1 MSQTSHA
8 ETAGLQRLTRKGQ
21 ATRDR
26 IVEAAAGLMFRQGV
40 AGTTTEQV
48 QAAAGV
54 SASQLFHYFTDKRA
68 LVRAV
73 IAYQTEAV
81 LTAQQPLLA
90 RLDSMG
96 ALRAWADLFVAI
108 EEQLKYEGGCPLGSL
123 GSELAETDA
132 AARPGVER
140 GFARWEEAIRDGL
153 RAMYARGDLRRSADP
168 DALALAL
175 LTALE
180 GGLLMTKIRRDPAPL
195 RTVLD
200 VVLAHIESLTPR
212 RGGASRGRAAAP
224 PARGWEAP
232 RRA

>member
-1 MSQTSHA
+1 MSRTSLA
-8 ETAGLQRLTRKGQ
+8 ETTGLQRLTRKGQ

-40 AGTTTEQV
+40 PGTTLEQV

-54 SASQLFHYFTDKRA
+54 SASQIFHYFADKRA

-81 LTAQQPLLA
+81 LATQQPLLG
-90 RLDSMG
+90 RLDSME
-96 ALRAWADLFVAI
+96 ALRAWADQFVRI
-108 EEQLKYEGGCPLGSL
+108 EEQLKYQGGCPLGSL
-123 GSELAETDA
+123 GGELAETDA
-132 AARPGVER
+132 DARHEVER
-140 GFARWEEAIRDGL
+140 GFARWEGAIRDGL

-180 GGLLMTKIRRDPAPL
+180 GGLLMTQIRRDPAPL
-195 RTVLD
+195 KAVLD
-200 VVLAHIESLTPR
+200 VALAHIESLTPR
-212 RGGASRGRAAAP
+212 RSRTAP
-224 PARGWEAP
+224 
-232 RRA
+232 

>member
-8 ETAGLQRLTRKGQ
+8 ETAGVQRLTRKGQ

-54 SASQLFHYFTDKRA
+54 SASQIFHYFADKRA
-68 LVRAV
+68 LIRAV
-73 IAYQTEAV
+73 IAYQAEAV
-81 LTAQQPLLA
+81 LAAQQPLLA
-90 RLDSMG
+90 RLDSMD
-96 ALRAWADLFVAI
+96 ALRAWADLYVSI

-132 AARPGVER
+132 AARQDVER

-175 LTALE
+175 LTAVQ

-212 RGGASRGRAAAP
+212 RGRASR
-224 PARGWEAP
+224 
-232 RRA
+232 

>member
-1 MSQTSHA
+1 MSQASHA
-8 ETAGLQRLTRKGQ
+8 ETTGLQRLTRKGQ

-26 IVEAAAGLMFRQGV
+26 IVDAAAGLMFRQGV

-54 SASQLFHYFTDKRA
+54 SASQIFHYFGDKRA

-73 IAYQTEAV
+73 IGYQTEAV
-81 LTAQQPLLA
+81 LAAQQPLLG
-90 RLDSMG
+90 RLDSME
-96 ALRAWADLFVAI
+96 ALRAWADQAVSM
-108 EEQLKYEGGCPLGSL
+108 EEQLKYEGGCPIGSL
-123 GSELAETDA
+123 GSELAETDT
-132 AARPGVER
+132 AARQEVER

-175 LTALE
+175 LTAYQ
-180 GGLLMTKIRRDPAPL
+180 GGLLMTQIRRDPAPL

-200 VVLAHIESLTPR
+200 VVLARIESLTPR
-212 RGGASRGRAAAP
+212 RGRTSQ
-224 PARGWEAP
+224 
-232 RRA
+232 

>member
-1 MSQTSHA
+1 MSQTSRA
-8 ETAGLQRLTRKGQ
+8 ETTGVQRLTRKGQ

-26 IVEAAAGLMFRQGV
+26 IVEAAARLMFRQGV

-54 SASQLFHYFTDKRA
+54 SASQIFHYFADKRA

-73 IAYQTEAV
+73 IAYQAEAV

-90 RLDSMG
+90 RLDSMD
-96 ALRAWADLFVAI
+96 ALRAWADQYVSI

-123 GSELAETDA
+123 GGELAETDA
-132 AARPGVER
+132 AARQDVER

-175 LTALE
+175 LTALQ

-212 RGGASRGRAAAP
+212 RGRASR
-224 PARGWEAP
+224 
-232 RRA
+232 

>member
-8 ETAGLQRLTRKGQ
+8 ETTGLQRLTRKGQ

-54 SASQLFHYFTDKRA
+54 SASQIFHYFGDKRA

-81 LTAQQPLLA
+81 LAAQQPLLG
-90 RLDSMG
+90 RLDSME
-96 ALRAWADLFVAI
+96 ALRAWADQALSM
-108 EEQLKYEGGCPLGSL
+108 EEQLKYEGGCPIGSL

-132 AARPGVER
+132 AARQDVER

-153 RAMYARGDLRRSADP
+153 RAMYARGDLRAAQIPMRSP
-168 DALALAL
+168 
-175 LTALE
+175 
-180 GGLLMTKIRRDPAPL
+180 
-195 RTVLD
+195 
-200 VVLAHIESLTPR
+200 
-212 RGGASRGRAAAP
+212 
-224 PARGWEAP
+224 
-232 RRA
+232 

>member
-8 ETAGLQRLTRKGQ
+8 ETAGVQRLTRKGQ

-54 SASQLFHYFTDKRA
+54 SASQIFHYFADKRA

-73 IAYQTEAV
+73 IAYQAEAV

-90 RLDSMG
+90 RLDSMD
-96 ALRAWADLFVAI
+96 ALRAWADLYVSI
-108 EEQLKYEGGCPLGSL
+108 EEQLRYEGGCPLGSL

-132 AARPGVER
+132 AARQDVER

-175 LTALE
+175 LTALQ

-195 RTVLD
+195 KTVLD
-200 VVLAHIESLTPR
+200 VVLAYIESLAPR
-212 RGGASRGRAAAP
+212 RGRASR
-224 PARGWEAP
+224 
-232 RRA
+232 

>member
-8 ETAGLQRLTRKGQ
+8 ETTGLQRLTRKGQ

-54 SASQLFHYFTDKRA
+54 SASQIFHYFADKRA

-73 IAYQTEAV
+73 IGYQAEAV

-90 RLDSMG
+90 SLDSMD
-96 ALRAWADLFVAI
+96 ALRAWADLYVSV
-108 EEQLKYEGGCPLGSL
+108 EEQLKYEGGCPMGSL
-123 GSELAETDA
+123 GGELAETDA
-132 AARPGVER
+132 AARQDVER
-140 GFARWEEAIRDGL
+140 GFARWEGAIRDGL

-195 RTVLD
+195 RAVRD
-200 VVLAHIESLTPR
+200 VVRGHIESLTPR
-212 RGGASRGRAAAP
+212 RGRTSQ
-224 PARGWEAP
+224 
-232 RRA
+232 

>member
-8 ETAGLQRLTRKGQ
+8 ETTGLQRLTRKGQ

-54 SASQLFHYFTDKRA
+54 SASQIFHYFADKRA

-73 IAYQTEAV
+73 IAYQSEAV

-90 RLDSMG
+90 RLDSMD
-96 ALRAWADLFVAI
+96 ALRAWADLYVSI

-123 GSELAETDA
+123 GGELAETDA
-132 AARPGVER
+132 AARQDVER

-175 LTALE
+175 LTALQ

-195 RTVLD
+195 RAVLD

-212 RGGASRGRAAAP
+212 RGRASQ
-224 PARGWEAP
+224 
-232 RRA
+232 

>member
-8 ETAGLQRLTRKGQ
+8 ETGGLQRLTRKGQ

-48 QAAAGV
+48 QEAAGV
-54 SASQLFHYFTDKRA
+54 SASQIFHYFSDKRA

-90 RLDSMG
+90 RLDSME
-96 ALRAWADLFVAI
+96 ALRAWADQYVSI

-123 GSELAETDA
+123 GGELAETDA
-132 AARPGVER
+132 AARHEVER

-175 LTALE
+175 LTALQ
-180 GGLLMTKIRRDPAPL
+180 GGLLMTQIRRDPAPL

-200 VVLAHIESLTPR
+200 AVLAHIENLTPR
-212 RGGASRGRAAAP
+212 RSRTSR
-224 PARGWEAP
+224 
-232 RRA
+232 

>member
-48 QAAAGV
+48 QEAAGA
-54 SASQLFHYFTDKRA
+54 SASQIFHYFSDKRA

-73 IAYQTEAV
+73 IAYQTKAV
-81 LTAQQPLLA
+81 LAAQQPLLG
-90 RLDSMG
+90 RLDSMD
-96 ALRAWADLFVAI
+96 ALRAWADLYVSI
-108 EEQLKYEGGCPLGSL
+108 EEQLKYEGGCPIGSL

-132 AARPGVER
+132 DARQEVER

-180 GGLLMTKIRRDPAPL
+180 GGLLMTQIRRDPVPL

-212 RGGASRGRAAAP
+212 RSRPSR
-224 PARGWEAP
+224 
-232 RRA
+232 

>member
-54 SASQLFHYFTDKRA
+54 SASQIFHYFADKRA

-90 RLDSMG
+90 RLDSME
-96 ALRAWADLFVAI
+96 ALRAWADQFVSI

-132 AARPGVER
+132 AARHDVER
-140 GFARWEEAIRDGL
+140 GFARWEEAIRDRL

-175 LTALE
+175 LTALQ

-200 VVLAHIESLTPR
+200 VVLAHIENLTPR
-212 RGGASRGRAAAP
+212 RSRTP
-224 PARGWEAP
+224 Q
-232 RRA
+232 

>member
-1 MSQTSHA
+1 MSRTSHA
-8 ETAGLQRLTRKGQ
+8 ETTTGLQRLTPKGQ

-26 IVEAAAGLMFRQGV
+26 IVEAAAGLMFLQGV

-54 SASQLFHYFTDKRA
+54 SASQIFHYFADKRA

-81 LTAQQPLLA
+81 LTAQQPLLG
-90 RLDSMG
+90 RLDSME
-96 ALRAWADLFVAI
+96 ALRAWADQFVSI
-108 EEQLKYEGGCPLGSL
+108 EEQLKYEGGCPIGSL
-123 GSELAETDA
+123 GSQLAETDA
-132 AARPGVER
+132 DARQEVER

-180 GGLLMTKIRRDPAPL
+180 GGLLMTQIRRDPAPL

-200 VVLAHIESLTPR
+200 VVLAHIESLMPR
-212 RGGASRGRAAAP
+212 RSRTSQ
-224 PARGWEAP
+224 
-232 RRA
+232 

>member
-8 ETAGLQRLTRKGQ
+8 ETRGLQRLTRKGQ

-26 IVEAAAGLMFRQGV
+26 IVEAAADLMFRQGV

-48 QAAAGV
+48 QAAARV
-54 SASQLFHYFTDKRA
+54 SASQIFHYFSDKRA

-81 LTAQQPLLA
+81 LTTQQPLLG
-90 RLDSMG
+90 RLDSME
-96 ALRAWADLFVAI
+96 ALRAWADQFVSI
-108 EEQLKYEGGCPLGSL
+108 EEQLKFEGGCPIGSL

-132 AARPGVER
+132 AARQDVER
-140 GFARWEEAIRDGL
+140 GFARWEEAIREGL

-180 GGLLMTKIRRDPAPL
+180 GGLLMTQIRRDPAPL

-200 VVLAHIESLTPR
+200 VLLAHIESLM
-212 RGGASRGRAAAP
+212 
-224 PARGWEAP
+224 P
-232 RRA
+232 RRARTPR

>member
-48 QAAAGV
+48 QAAASV
-54 SASQLFHYFTDKRA
+54 SASQIFHYFADKRA
-68 LVRAV
+68 LIRAV

-90 RLDSMG
+90 RLDSME
-96 ALRAWADLFVAI
+96 ALRAWADQFVSI

-123 GSELAETDA
+123 GGELAETDT
-132 AARPGVER
+132 AARQHVER

-175 LTALE
+175 LTALQ

-212 RGGASRGRAAAP
+212 RGRTSR
-224 PARGWEAP
+224 
-232 RRA
+232 

>member
-8 ETAGLQRLTRKGQ
+8 ETIGLHRLTRKGQ
-21 ATRDR
+21 ATRNR

-54 SASQLFHYFTDKRA
+54 SASQVFHYFDDKRA

-81 LTAQQPLLA
+81 LTAQQPLLG
-90 RLDSMG
+90 RLDSME
-96 ALRAWADLFVAI
+96 ALRAWADQAVSM
-108 EEQLKYEGGCPLGSL
+108 EEQLKYEGGCPIGSL

-132 AARPGVER
+132 AARQEVER

-168 DALALAL
+168 DALAVAL
-175 LTALE
+175 LAAYQ

-195 RTVLD
+195 TTVLD

-212 RGGASRGRAAAP
+212 RSRTSQ
-224 PARGWEAP
+224 
-232 RRA
+232 

>member
-1 MSQTSHA
+1 MSQTTHA
-8 ETAGLQRLTRKGQ
+8 ETTGLQRLTRKGQ

-48 QAAAGV
+48 QEAAGV
-54 SASQLFHYFTDKRA
+54 SASQIFHYFSDKRA

-90 RLDSMG
+90 RLDSMD
-96 ALRAWADLFVAI
+96 ALLAWADQYVSI

-123 GSELAETDA
+123 GGELAETDA
-132 AARPGVER
+132 AARQDVER
-140 GFARWEEAIRDGL
+140 GFARWEQAIRDGL

-175 LTALE
+175 LTALQ
-180 GGLLMTKIRRDPAPL
+180 GGLLMTQIRRDPAPL

-200 VVLAHIESLTPR
+200 AVLAHIENLTPR
-212 RGGASRGRAAAP
+212 RSRTSR
-224 PARGWEAP
+224 
-232 RRA
+232 

>member
-1 MSQTSHA
+1 MSQTTHA
-8 ETAGLQRLTRKGQ
+8 ETTGLQRLTRKGQ
-21 ATRDR
+21 ATRHR

-48 QAAAGV
+48 QEAAGV
-54 SASQLFHYFTDKRA
+54 SASQIFHYFSDKRA

-90 RLDSMG
+90 RLDSME
-96 ALRAWADLFVAI
+96 ALRAWADQYVSI

-123 GSELAETDA
+123 GGELAETDA
-132 AARPGVER
+132 AARHEVER

-175 LTALE
+175 LTALQ
-180 GGLLMTKIRRDPAPL
+180 GGLLMTQIRRDPAPL

-200 VVLAHIESLTPR
+200 AVLAHIENLTPR
-212 RGGASRGRAAAP
+212 RSRTSR
-224 PARGWEAP
+224 
-232 RRA
+232 

>member
-1 MSQTSHA
+1 MSRTSHA
-8 ETAGLQRLTRKGQ
+8 ETTTGLQRLTPKGQ

-54 SASQLFHYFTDKRA
+54 SASQIFHYFADKRA

-81 LTAQQPLLA
+81 LTAQQPLLG
-90 RLDSMG
+90 RLDSME
-96 ALRAWADLFVAI
+96 ALRAWADLFVSI
-108 EEQLKYEGGCPLGSL
+108 EEQLKYEGGCPIGSL
-123 GSELAETDA
+123 GSELAEKDA
-132 AARPGVER
+132 DARQEVER

-180 GGLLMTKIRRDPAPL
+180 GGLLMTQIRRDPVPL

-212 RGGASRGRAAAP
+212 RS
-224 PARGWEAP
+224 
-232 RRA
+232 

>member
-8 ETAGLQRLTRKGQ
+8 ETMGLQRLTRKGQ

-54 SASQLFHYFTDKRA
+54 SASQIFHYFGDKRV

-81 LTAQQPLLA
+81 LAAQQPLLA
-90 RLDSMG
+90 RLDSME
-96 ALRAWADLFVAI
+96 ALRAWADLFVSI

-123 GSELAETDA
+123 GGELAETDT
-132 AARPGVER
+132 AARKEVER

-153 RAMYARGDLRRSADP
+153 RAMYARGDLRRGADP

-180 GGLLMTKIRRDPAPL
+180 GGLLMTQIRRDPAPL
-195 RTVLD
+195 RAVLD

-212 RGGASRGRAAAP
+212 R
-224 PARGWEAP
+224 ARTSP
-232 RRA
+232 

>member
-1 MSQTSHA
+1 MSQTSHT

-26 IVEAAAGLMFRQGV
+26 IVEAAAGLMFGQGV

-54 SASQLFHYFTDKRA
+54 SASQIFHYFADKRA
-68 LVRAV
+68 LIRAV

-81 LTAQQPLLA
+81 LAAQQPLLSS
-90 RLDSMG
+90 LDSME
-96 ALRAWADLFVAI
+96 ALRAWADLYVSV

-123 GSELAETDA
+123 GGELAETDA
-132 AARPGVER
+132 AARQVVER
-140 GFARWEEAIRDGL
+140 GFARWEGAIRDGL
-153 RAMYARGDLRRSADP
+153 RAMYARGDLRRGADP

-180 GGLLMTKIRRDPAPL
+180 GGLLMTQIRRDPAPL

-200 VVLAHIESLTPR
+200 VVLAHIESLM
-212 RGGASRGRAAAP
+212 
-224 PARGWEAP
+224 P
-232 RRA
+232 RRARTPR

>member
-54 SASQLFHYFTDKRA
+54 SASQLFHYFGDKRA

-73 IAYQTEAV
+73 IAHQTEAV
-81 LTAQQPLLA
+81 LTAQQPLLG
-90 RLDSMG
+90 RLDSME
-96 ALRAWADLFVAI
+96 ALRAWADLFVSI

-123 GSELAETDA
+123 GGELAETDA
-132 AARPGVER
+132 AARQEVER

-180 GGLLMTKIRRDPAPL
+180 GGLLMTQIRRDPAPL

-200 VVLAHIESLTPR
+200 VVLARIETLTPR
-212 RGGASRGRAAAP
+212 RSRASQ
-224 PARGWEAP
+224 
-232 RRA
+232 

>member
-8 ETAGLQRLTRKGQ
+8 ETPTLQRLTRKGQ

-26 IVEAAAGLMFRQGV
+26 IVAAAAGLMFRQGV

-54 SASQLFHYFTDKRA
+54 SASQIFHYFADKRA

-73 IAYQTEAV
+73 IAYQAEAV

-90 RLDSMG
+90 RLDSME
-96 ALRAWADLFVAI
+96 ALRAWADLYVSL

-123 GSELAETDA
+123 GSELAETGA
-132 AARPGVER
+132 AARQDVER

-175 LTALE
+175 LTALQ

-195 RTVLD
+195 RAVLD

-212 RGGASRGRAAAP
+212 RGRASR
-224 PARGWEAP
+224 
-232 RRA
+232 

>member
-54 SASQLFHYFTDKRA
+54 SASQIFHYFGDKRA

-81 LTAQQPLLA
+81 LAAQQPLG
-90 RLDSMG
+90 RLDSME
-96 ALRAWADLFVAI
+96 ALRAWADLFVSI
-108 EEQLKYEGGCPLGSL
+108 EEQLEYVGGCPIGSL

-132 AARPGVER
+132 AARR
-140 GFARWEEAIRDGL
+140 GTG
-153 RAMYARGDLRRSADP
+153 
-168 DALALAL
+168 
-175 LTALE
+175 
-180 GGLLMTKIRRDPAPL
+180 
-195 RTVLD
+195 
-200 VVLAHIESLTPR
+200 
-212 RGGASRGRAAAP
+212 
-224 PARGWEAP
+224 
-232 RRA
+232 

>member
-1 MSQTSHA
+1 MNQTSHA
-8 ETAGLQRLTRKGQ
+8 ETRGLQRLTRKGQ

-26 IVEAAAGLMFRQGV
+26 IVEAAADLMFRQGV

-48 QAAAGV
+48 QAAARV
-54 SASQLFHYFTDKRA
+54 SASQIFHYFSDKRA

-81 LTAQQPLLA
+81 LTTQQPLLG
-90 RLDSMG
+90 RLDSME
-96 ALRAWADLFVAI
+96 ALRAWADQFVSI
-108 EEQLKYEGGCPLGSL
+108 EEQLKFEGGCPIGSL

-132 AARPGVER
+132 AARQDVER
-140 GFARWEEAIRDGL
+140 GFARWEEAIREGL

-180 GGLLMTKIRRDPAPL
+180 GGLLMTQIRRDPAPL

-200 VVLAHIESLTPR
+200 VVLAHIESLMPRRTRTPR
-212 RGGASRGRAAAP
+212 
-224 PARGWEAP
+224 
-232 RRA
+232 

>member
-8 ETAGLQRLTRKGQ
+8 EATGLRRLTRKGQ

-40 AGTTTEQV
+40 AGTTTEQL

-54 SASQLFHYFTDKRA
+54 SASQIFHYFGDKRA

-81 LTAQQPLLA
+81 LTAQQPLLG
-90 RLDSMG
+90 RLDSME
-96 ALRAWADLFVAI
+96 ALRAWADQAVSM
-108 EEQLKYEGGCPLGSL
+108 EEQLKYEGGCPIGSL

-132 AARPGVER
+132 AARQEVER

-175 LTALE
+175 LTAYQ

-212 RGGASRGRAAAP
+212 RGRTSQ
-224 PARGWEAP
+224 
-232 RRA
+232 

>member
-1 MSQTSHA
+1 
-8 ETAGLQRLTRKGQ
+8 
-21 ATRDR
+21 
-26 IVEAAAGLMFRQGV
+26 
-40 AGTTTEQV
+40 EQV
-48 QAAAGV
+48 QAGGGV
-54 SASQLFHYFTDKRA
+54 SDSEIFHCVGDKRA
-68 LVRAV
+68 LIRAV

-81 LTAQQPLLA
+81 LAAQQPLLA
-90 RLDSMG
+90 RLDSMD
-96 ALRAWADLFVAI
+96 ALRAWADLYVSI

-132 AARPGVER
+132 AARQDVER

-175 LTALE
+175 LTAVQ

-212 RGGASRGRAAAP
+212 RGRASQ
-224 PARGWEAP
+224 
-232 RRA
+232 

>member
-8 ETAGLQRLTRKGQ
+8 ETTGVQRLTRKGQ

-26 IVEAAAGLMFRQGV
+26 IVEAAARLMFRQGV

-54 SASQLFHYFTDKRA
+54 SASQIFHYFADKRA

-73 IAYQTEAV
+73 IAYQAEAV

-90 RLDSMG
+90 RLDSMD
-96 ALRAWADLFVAI
+96 ALRAWADQYVSI

-123 GSELAETDA
+123 GGELAETDA
-132 AARPGVER
+132 AARRDVER

-175 LTALE
+175 LTALQ

-195 RTVLD
+195 RAVLD

-212 RGGASRGRAAAP
+212 RGRASR
-224 PARGWEAP
+224 
-232 RRA
+232 

>member
-8 ETAGLQRLTRKGQ
+8 DTTGLQRLTRKGQ

-54 SASQLFHYFTDKRA
+54 SASQIFHYFADKRA

-73 IAYQTEAV
+73 IAYQAEAV

-90 RLDSMG
+90 RLDSMD
-96 ALRAWADLFVAI
+96 ALRAWADLYVSI

-123 GSELAETDA
+123 GNELAETDA
-132 AARPGVER
+132 AARQDVER
-140 GFARWEEAIRDGL
+140 GFARWEEAIREGL

-175 LTALE
+175 LTSLE

-200 VVLAHIESLTPR
+200 LVLAHIESLTPR
-212 RGGASRGRAAAP
+212 RGRTSQ
-224 PARGWEAP
+224 
-232 RRA
+232 

>member
-8 ETAGLQRLTRKGQ
+8 GTAGLQRLTRKGQ

-26 IVEAAAGLMFRQGV
+26 IVEAAAGLMFDQGV

-54 SASQLFHYFTDKRA
+54 SASQIFHYFSDKRA

-73 IAYQTEAV
+73 IAYQAEAV

-90 RLDSMG
+90 RLDSMD
-96 ALRAWADLFVAI
+96 ALRAWADLYVSI
-108 EEQLKYEGGCPLGSL
+108 EEQLKYQGGCPLGSL

-132 AARPGVER
+132 AARQDVER

-175 LTALE
+175 LTALQ

-195 RTVLD
+195 RAVLD

-212 RGGASRGRAAAP
+212 RGRTSQ
-224 PARGWEAP
+224 
-232 RRA
+232 

>member
-54 SASQLFHYFTDKRA
+54 SASQIFHYFADKRA

-81 LTAQQPLLA
+81 LAAQQPLLA
-90 RLDSMG
+90 RLDSME
-96 ALRAWADLFVAI
+96 ALRAWADQFVSI

-132 AARPGVER
+132 AARHDVER
-140 GFARWEEAIRDGL
+140 GFARWEGAIRDGL

-212 RGGASRGRAAAP
+212 RSRTSQ
-224 PARGWEAP
+224 
-232 RRA
+232 

>member
-1 MSQTSHA
+1 MSQASHA
-8 ETAGLQRLTRKGQ
+8 ETAALQRLTRKGQ

-26 IVEAAAGLMFRQGV
+26 IVAAAAGLMFHQGV

-48 QAAAGV
+48 QAAAKV
-54 SASQLFHYFTDKRA
+54 SASQIFHYFADKRA

-73 IAYQTEAV
+73 IAYQAEAV

-90 RLDSMG
+90 RLDSME
-96 ALRAWADLFVAI
+96 ALRAWADLYVSL

-132 AARPGVER
+132 AARQDVER
-140 GFARWEEAIRDGL
+140 GFARWEGAIRDGL

-175 LTALE
+175 LTALQ

-200 VVLAHIESLTPR
+200 VVLAHIENLTPR
-212 RGGASRGRAAAP
+212 RSRASR
-224 PARGWEAP
+224 
-232 RRA
+232 

>member
-8 ETAGLQRLTRKGQ
+8 ETIGLHRLTRKGQ
-21 ATRDR
+21 ATRNR

-54 SASQLFHYFTDKRA
+54 SASQIFHYFDDKRA

-81 LTAQQPLLA
+81 LTAQQPLLG
-90 RLDSMG
+90 RLDSME
-96 ALRAWADLFVAI
+96 ALRAWADQAVSM
-108 EEQLKYEGGCPLGSL
+108 EEQLKYEGGCPIGSL

-132 AARPGVER
+132 AARQEVER

-168 DALALAL
+168 DALAVAL
-175 LTALE
+175 LAAYQ

-195 RTVLD
+195 TTVLD

-212 RGGASRGRAAAP
+212 RSRTSQ
-224 PARGWEAP
+224 
-232 RRA
+232 

>member
-8 ETAGLQRLTRKGQ
+8 ETAGVQRLTRKGQ

-54 SASQLFHYFTDKRA
+54 SASQIFHYFADKRA
-68 LVRAV
+68 LVRGV
-73 IAYQTEAV
+73 IAYQAGAV

-90 RLDSMG
+90 RLDSMD
-96 ALRAWADLFVAI
+96 ALRAWADLYVSI

-132 AARPGVER
+132 AARQDVER

-153 RAMYARGDLRRSADP
+153 RAMYARGDLRRSTDP

-175 LTALE
+175 LTAVQ

-195 RTVLD
+195 RAVLD

-212 RGGASRGRAAAP
+212 RGRASR
-224 PARGWEAP
+224 
-232 RRA
+232 